1 MITITNLISSFKEL
15 QRRRPEPHQTQTA
28 RRQPATI
35 AEVRVQLCHPQAIF
49 SGARPEENAHGSPNG
64 TELAAAAA
72 HGEATKLWSV
82 TAEEATSTAS
92 AAAARAAHG
101 ADCKATEAGHEAGG
115 FRQWRNLHFKESRN
129 LGDKQDLHRHFEA
142 GLDSRRLHSQGPAH
156 ALQGGDFVRRSEM
169 WP

>member
-82 TAEEATSTAS
+82 TAEEATTTTAS
-92 AAAARAAHG
+92 AAAARATHG
-101 ADCKATEAGHEAGG
+101 ADRQAAEAGHEAGG
-115 FRQWRNLHFKESRN
+115 FRQRRNLHFKESRN
-129 LGDKQDLHRHFEA
+129 IGDKQDLHRHFEA
-142 GLDSRRLHSQGPAH
+142 GPDSRRLHSQGPAH
-156 ALQGGDFVRRSEM
+156 ALQGGDFVR
-169 WP
+169 